1 MDVYQRLRDLELELP
16 PVGPPSGVFVPGRP
30 FGEKLVYFSGM
41 GPEQRD
47 GEFIYR
53 GKLGRELDI
62 ETGMAVARSVG
73 VTMLAQMHACLG
85 DLNRVRRIVKV
96 LGFVNGTP
104 DFAQQPAVMNGFS
117 NLMIEVFGEEVGVHA
132 RSAIGAGSLPA
143 NIPVEVE
150 MLVELV

>member
-1 MDVYQRLRDLELELP
+1 MDVYERLKDLGLTLA
-16 PVGPPSGVFVPGRP
+16 PVSPPSGAFVPGRP
-30 FGEKLVYFSGM
+30 FGDKLVYFSGM

-47 GEFIYR
+47 GVFLYQ
-53 GKLGRELDI
+53 GKLGTDVDV
-62 ETGMAVARSVG
+62 ETGMAAARSVG
-73 VTMLAQMHACLG
+73 MVMLAQMHACLG

-104 DFAQQPAVMNGFS
+104 DFAQQPTVMNGFS
-117 NLMIEVFGEEVGVHA
+117 NLMIEVFGDEVGVHA
-132 RSAIGAGSLPA
+132 RSAIGAGSLPS

>member
-1 MDVYQRLRDLELELP
+1 MDVYQRLRDLGLTLA
-16 PVGPPSGVFVPGRP
+16 PVGPPSGAFVPGRP
-30 FGEKLVYFSGM
+30 FGDKLVYFSGM

-47 GEFIYR
+47 GEFLYQ
-53 GKLGRELDI
+53 GKLGQDVDI
-62 ETGMAVARSVG
+62 DTGTAAARSVG
-73 VTMLAQMHACLG
+73 LTMLAQMHACLG

-104 DFAQQPAVMNGFS
+104 DFAQQPTVMNGFS
-117 NLMIEVFGEEVGVHA
+117 NLMIEVFGEEIGVHA
-132 RSAIGAGSLPA
+132 RSAIGAGSLPS